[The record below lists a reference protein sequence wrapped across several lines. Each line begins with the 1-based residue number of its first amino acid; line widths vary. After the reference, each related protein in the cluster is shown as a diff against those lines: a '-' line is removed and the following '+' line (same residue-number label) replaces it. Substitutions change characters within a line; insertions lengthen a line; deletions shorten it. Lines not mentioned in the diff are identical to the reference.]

1 MKFLIWNDKPHDVNH
16 LQQSQN
22 GTRRAMHPKGVDKV
36 GTKDFRPI
44 RFKVAQFW
52 IPLEPSRLKHN
63 MATPEE
69 VT

>member
-1 MKFLIWNDKPHDVNH
+1 MMLITYSNLRMALDVP
-16 LQQSQN
+16 L
-22 GTRRAMHPKGVDKV
+22 HPAGVDKV
-36 GTKDFRPI
+36 GTKI
-44 RFKVAQFW
+44 SAHVRFKVAQFW